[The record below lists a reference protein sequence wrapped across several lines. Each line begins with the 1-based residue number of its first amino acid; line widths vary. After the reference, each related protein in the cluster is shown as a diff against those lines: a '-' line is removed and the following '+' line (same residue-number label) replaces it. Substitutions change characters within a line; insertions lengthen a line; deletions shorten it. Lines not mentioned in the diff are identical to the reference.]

1 MNKETKELNTKTNDE
16 LCALIT
22 RLNSQLLESRFKVA
36 VGEVDKTHVIKQIRK
51 TIARCM
57 FIISQ
62 RGYDISI
69 GSHGV
74 YFINK
79 KDHKIEDVTKK
90 VQKVLSQPEQVAK
103 ESKQQVDKD
112 SKQQVAKDSK
122 QQEVKDSKQQAT
134 KVVKEKKIK
143 NASTAKGDK

>member
-1 MNKETKELNTKTNDE
+1 MNRETKELNTKTNDE

-22 RLNSQLLESRFKVA
+22 RLNSQLLESRFKMA

-57 FIISQ
+57 FIINQ

-74 YFINK
+74 YTIDKKTNK
-79 KDHKIEDVTKK
+79 VQNVTQK
-90 VQKVLSQPEQVAK
+90 VQKILSEPETTSKKETKKEEPKKPATAKAKKDKPATAKKPAK
-103 ESKQQVDKD
+103 E
-112 SKQQVAKDSK
+112 AK
-122 QQEVKDSKQQAT
+122 
-134 KVVKEKKIK
+134 
-143 NASTAKGDK
+143 

>member
-103 ESKQQVDKD
+103 ESKQQVAKD
-112 SKQQVAKDSK
+112 SKHQEAKDSK
-122 QQEVKDSKQQAT
+122 QQTT

-143 NASTAKGDK
+143 KTSTTKGDK